1 MKVLFVVIDTLRADH
16 LGCYGY
22 HRNTSPRLDD
32 LAKEGVLFE
41 RAYATDVPTQP
52 SYTAMFTG
60 QRGIRSGVVSHSPTE
75 DIPDSTPYLP
85 HILAMAG
92 YETAAVSTLF
102 FMKKY
107 FARGFHTYVNPVA
120 HDRQRVQQVT
130 AEEINSYALPWL
142 KANCQKDFFLF
153 VHYWDPHGLYKAP
166 QEKYQTMFYKGDKSD
181 PSNHSLDALNDQL
194 IGPFV
199 RQHIDNIGENITDAE
214 YVIAQYDGEIG
225 YVDAKFG
232 ELLDVVKDLGME
244 EETLLIVTADHGE
257 SMTEHDLFFDH
268 FGVYEPT
275 IRVPLIVRWPHN
287 VPAGKRIRA
296 LVQGIDIPTTI
307 LDAAGVELPETFQG
321 RSLLPLARGETE
333 EGYEFIFSNQG
344 LWQAKRVISDGR
356 WKLIKAIDNG
366 FWPAPA
372 LELYDLEND
381 PGELNNLAES
391 ELRKA
396 MELELRLRRW
406 EDAQLGGGLDPLRKI
421 ASMGLPSTPYVE
433 SIAKQR
439 GDMAWE
445 DFRNLIDVPFK
456 EQVERQIDMSSHP
469 AGTS

>member
-22 HRNTSPRLDD
+22 HRNTSPRLDA
-32 LAKEGVLFE
+32 LTKESVLFE

-75 DIPDSTPYLP
+75 GIPDSTPYLS

-107 FARGFHTYVNPVA
+107 FARGFHTYMNPVA
-120 HDRQRVQQVT
+120 HDRHRVQQVT

-142 KANCQKDFFLF
+142 RANCQKNFFLF

-166 QEKYQTMFYKGDKSD
+166 EEKYRTLFYKGDKSD
-181 PSNHSLDALNDQL
+181 PSNHSLDALNDQV

-199 RQHIDNIGENITDAE
+199 RQHLDALGENITDAE
-214 YVIAQYDGEIG
+214 YVIAQYDGEIR
-225 YVDAKFG
+225 YVDTKFG
-232 ELLDVVKDLGME
+232 ELLDVVKDLNIE

-287 VPAGKRIRA
+287 VPAGKRVRA

-307 LDAAGVELPETFQG
+307 LDAAGIELPETFQG

-333 EGYEFIFSNQG
+333 RGYEYIFSNQG

-391 ELRKA
+391 ELQKA
-396 MELELRLRRW
+396 MEMELRLRRW

-421 ASMGLPSTPYVE
+421 ASMGLPPTPYVE
-433 SIAKQR
+433 SIAKQK
-439 GDMAWE
+439 GGMAWE
-445 DFRNLIDVPFK
+445 DFRNLIDVPFE
-456 EQVERQIDMSSHP
+456 EQVERQIVMSSHP
-469 AGTS
+469 AGRS